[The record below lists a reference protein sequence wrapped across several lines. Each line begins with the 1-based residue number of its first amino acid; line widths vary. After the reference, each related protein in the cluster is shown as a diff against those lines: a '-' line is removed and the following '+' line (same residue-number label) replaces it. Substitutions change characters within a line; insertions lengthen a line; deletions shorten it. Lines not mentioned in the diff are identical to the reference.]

1 MLLYRVGWQGP
12 RVTSV
17 SCCYTGWGGKG
28 LGSTEQ
34 GRMDPVETAEV
45 RDKADMYRGIGIA
58 VNDPFEQFRKSKAK
72 GFVQRMR
79 AKEDA

>member
-1 MLLYRVGWQGP
+1 MDHNCSSYY
-12 RVTSV
+12 
-17 SCCYTGWGGKG
+17 YTGWGGKG
-28 LGSTEQ
+28 LGSSEQ
-34 GRMDPVETAEV
+34 GRVDPVETAEV
-45 RDKADMYRGIGIA
+45 RDKTDMYRGIGIA